1 MITGSRAMRG
11 KTRSPNNLRA
21 LIQRVGVRR
30 PPNPD
35 RRESKPMQNFFKR
48 LHWMDYVILAIVIVA
63 TYTITSRVGGALNY
77 EWRWDR
83 IPNYI
88 FRYNDAEERW
98 VANLLMQGLV
108 STIRI
113 SIYAS
118 VLALILGV
126 ILGVAR
132 CSANLTV
139 RMLARTYLE
148 FLRNV
153 PPVVVI
159 FIFFFFLS
167 EQLIV
172 ALNMESWARGIARQ
186 ENNAVWTFFFGDMRR
201 FPQLISGVIVL
212 ALFESAFVGEIVRA
226 GIQSIDKG
234 QREAARSIGMS
245 RFQELRYIVLPQALR
260 KVLPPMANQFITL
273 VKDSSLVSLISV
285 QELTFKTVELVA
297 STRLIFEAWLAAA
310 AFYFVI
316 CFGLSLLFRR
326 LENR

>member
-1 MITGSRAMRG
+1 MR
-11 KTRSPNNLRA
+11 T
-21 LIQRVGVRR
+21 LI
-30 PPNPD
+30 
-35 RRESKPMQNFFKR
+35 KR
-48 LHWMDYVILAIVIVA
+48 LHWLDYVILAVVIGLASVIVLR
-63 TYTITSRVGGALNY
+63 IGGALNY
-77 EWRWDR
+77 DWRWER
-83 IPNYI
+83 IPNYM
-88 FRYNDAEERW
+88 FRYKESEDRW
-98 VANLLMQGLV
+98 VANLLVQGLV
-108 STIRI
+108 ATIRI

-118 VLALILGV
+118 ILALILGV

-167 EQLIV
+167 EQLIQ
-172 ALNMESWARGIARQ
+172 ALNMERWAREIARSD
-186 ENNAVWTFFFGDMRR
+186 NNAVWTFLFGDMRR
-201 FPQLISGVIVL
+201 FPALISGIIVL

-226 GIQSIDKG
+226 GIQSVDKG

-245 RFQELRYIVLPQALR
+245 RYQEMRYIVLPQAMR
-260 KVLPPMANQFITL
+260 KVMPPMANQFISL

-285 QELTFKTVELVA
+285 PDLTFKTVELVA
-297 STRLIFEAWLAAA
+297 STRLIFEAWLTAA

-316 CFGLSLLFRR
+316 CFGLSVLFRR
-326 LENR
+326 LERR

>member
-1 MITGSRAMRG
+1 MLFVLVAATA
-11 KTRSPNNLRA
+11 
-21 LIQRVGVRR
+21 
-30 PPNPD
+30 
-35 RRESKPMQNFFKR
+35 
-48 LHWMDYVILAIVIVA
+48 AIVV
-63 TYTITSRVGGALNY
+63 RVGGVLNY
-77 EWRWDR
+77 DWRWEK

-88 FRYNDAEERW
+88 FRYKESEERW
-98 VANLLMQGLV
+98 VANLLVQGLV
-108 STIRI
+108 ATVRI

-118 VLALILGV
+118 ILALILGV

-132 CSANLTV
+132 CSANLTI

-186 ENNAVWTFFFGDMRR
+186 ENNAVWTFLFGDMRR
-201 FPQLISGVIVL
+201 FPALISGVIVL

-226 GIQSIDKG
+226 GIQSIDRG

-245 RFQELRYIVLPQALR
+245 WFQEMRFIVLPQALR
-260 KVLPPMANQFITL
+260 KVLPPLANQFISL

-285 QELTFKTVELVA
+285 PDLTFKTVELVA
-297 STRLIFEAWLAAA
+297 STRLIFEAWLTAA

-326 LENR
+326 LENK